1 MIQTDKAAGKTLK
14 AIREDNKRKEEQAIR
29 DKCEAWAKEKFSEEK
44 LVSWSNANKGL
55 WYLPVLDEEG
65 AIEACLI
72 LKPINRFILSFA
84 STKIEEE
91 GLYVFLE
98 ACMRECFIAGD
109 EIILDDDDYFIP
121 AAMKFNKILEGK
133 KATLLKR

>member
-65 AIEACLI
+65 EIEACLI